1 MSGVYVP
8 PHRARASAAAAASAP
23 HSSPDFQR
31 GAWEALRRSLNGLVN
46 KVNAS
51 NMAHVLPELFHEN
64 LVRGRG
70 LFVKTLM
77 RAQAASPVFTPVYA
91 ALIAVVNTKL
101 PEVGELL
108 VRRVALHFRRAYRRS
123 QKMAAVALSKF
134 IAHLVN
140 QGVAH
145 EILALQLLAL
155 MLEAPTD
162 DSVEVAVAF
171 TRECGAALAACA
183 PASLH
188 AVFER
193 FRAVLQEGGVEA
205 RVQYQVETLFAARK
219 AKFAENP
226 PIPPGL
232 DVVEEEDRIAH
243 EVGLDDED
251 LDGEEA
257 LDVWRFDENWDE
269 GEAAWAEVRR
279 EILGDPE
286 EEGEG
291 GGGGGGGGGGAGG
304 VSMRETA

>member
-1 MSGVYVP
+1 MAGVYVP
-8 PHRARASAAAAASAP
+8 PHRARAAAAAAASAP
-23 HSSPDFQR
+23 HSSPEFQR
-31 GAWEALRRSLNGLVN
+31 AAWDALRKSLNGLVN

-70 LFVKTLM
+70 LFVKCLM
-77 RAQAASPVFTPVYA
+77 RAQATSPAFTPVYA

-108 VRRVALHFRRAYRRS
+108 VHRVALHLRRAYRRS

-134 IAHLVN
+134 VAHLVN

-155 MLEAPTD
+155 LLEAPTD

-171 TRECGAALAACA
+171 TRECGAALSVCA

-193 FRAVLQEGGVEA
+193 FRVVLQEGAVEA
-205 RVQYQVETLFAARK
+205 RNYTGVQL
-219 AKFAENP
+219 
-226 PIPPGL
+226 I
-232 DVVEEEDRIAH
+232 DRN
-243 EVGLDDED
+243 DE
-251 LDGEEA
+251 LCILYEKCKQPEEA
-257 LDVWRFDENWDE
+257 LIAYTKVLE
-269 GEAAWAEVRR
+269 
-279 EILGDPE
+279 L
-286 EEGEG
+286 
-291 GGGGGGGGGGAGG
+291 
-304 VSMRETA
+304 